1 MMATSWIKTIAP
13 VDRNALKRDAE
24 GRALCDR
31 CGAAYGEWTPQP
43 GATWYRCDGCG
54 KTVLGVDMLETS
66 EVRV

>member
-1 MMATSWIKTIAP
+1 MTWIKTVAP

-24 GRALCDR
+24 GRVVCDR
-31 CGAAYGEWTPQP
+31 CGAAYGEWSPQP
-43 GATWYRCDGCG
+43 GATWYRCDVCG